1 MDSSSLEAG
10 KLVNAPVT
18 AVIASAS
25 DSPELGAKAQSVVHK
40 EGRRATVGSSDR
52 TWQRRLLPLMVG
64 LLVTLTA
71 FFIVASFVQ
80 LYYLQTRIEKA
91 PRLDLGPAMTSL
103 DEIAK
108 DMQSGKIQDP
118 RALNSRIEQARW
130 QTLSILEA
138 NVLQRRYHHAGVLLI
153 SRIWTRYL
161 GFVTG
166 TILAMVGAA
175 FILGK
180 LQEASSNLGAEGGL
194 WKVSL
199 TTASPGLVLAALG
212 TILMPGDPR
221 HEHGSLRERRT
232 GLSPRNVRRRRRG
245 ASSTPGPERCGTDA
259 AERCG
264 DSQGPEGP
272 GNVQEVAGGSR
283 TPDGAARGSSMWRI
297 KIGRATASRVVVTAL
312 GCCVALTPPV
322 TLLRTASSTASRR
335 YGGRE
340 TMRGQRKS

>member
-1 MDSSSLEAG
+1 MDSSSHEAG
-10 KLVNAPVT
+10 KLVNTPVT
-18 AVIASAS
+18 AVIASVS
-25 DSPELGAKAQSVVHK
+25 DPPELGAKPQSLVHK
-40 EGRRATVGSSDR
+40 EGRRAAVGSSDR

-91 PRLDLGPAMTSL
+91 PRLDLGPAMASL

-108 DMQSGKIQDP
+108 DMQSGKLQDQG
-118 RALNSRIEQARW
+118 ALNSRIEQARW

-212 TILMPGDPR
+212 TALMLATLATSMDLYVNDGPVYLRDGSSATAEAPPPPLGRGDAAQ
-221 HEHGSLRERRT
+221 T
-232 GLSPRNVRRRRRG
+232 PRNDAEILKDLKGRG
-245 ASSTPGPERCGTDA
+245 ASKT
-259 AERCG
+259 
-264 DSQGPEGP
+264 
-272 GNVQEVAGGSR
+272 
-283 TPDGAARGSSMWRI
+283 
-297 KIGRATASRVVVTAL
+297 
-312 GCCVALTPPV
+312 
-322 TLLRTASSTASRR
+322 
-335 YGGRE
+335 
-340 TMRGQRKS
+340 

>member
-18 AVIASAS
+18 AVIASPS
-25 DSPELGAKAQSVVHK
+25 DSPELGAKTQSVVHK
-40 EGRRATVGSSDR
+40 EGRRATVGASDR

-91 PRLDLGPAMTSL
+91 PRLDLGPAMASL

-212 TILMPGDPR
+212 TILILATLATSMDLNVNDGPVY
-221 HEHGSLRERRT
+221 LRET
-232 GLSPRNVRRRRRG
+232 SG
-245 ASSTPGPERCGTDA
+245 AA
-259 AERCG
+259 AEAPPPPLGRS
-264 DSQGPEGP
+264 DSAQMPRSDAEILKDLKGQGT
-272 GNVQEVAGGSR
+272 S
-283 TPDGAARGSSMWRI
+283 
-297 KIGRATASRVVVTAL
+297 K
-312 GCCVALTPPV
+312 
-322 TLLRTASSTASRR
+322 
-335 YGGRE
+335 
-340 TMRGQRKS
+340 K

>member
-1 MDSSSLEAG
+1 
-10 KLVNAPVT
+10 
-18 AVIASAS
+18 
-25 DSPELGAKAQSVVHK
+25 
-40 EGRRATVGSSDR
+40 
-52 TWQRRLLPLMVG
+52 MVG

-91 PRLDLGPAMTSL
+91 PRLDLGPAMASL

-108 DMQSGKIQDP
+108 DMQSG
-118 RALNSRIEQARW
+118 RSRIRAPS
-130 QTLSILEA
+130 TAGSS
-138 NVLQRRYHHAGVLLI
+138 RRAGKPCPSWKPTCSSVGIITRGVLLI

-212 TILMPGDPR
+212 TILILATLATSMDLNVNDGPVY
-221 HEHGSLRERRT
+221 LRET
-232 GLSPRNVRRRRRG
+232 SG
-245 ASSTPGPERCGTDA
+245 AA
-259 AERCG
+259 AEAPPPPLGRS
-264 DSQGPEGP
+264 DSAQMPRSDAEILKDLKGQGT
-272 GNVQEVAGGSR
+272 S
-283 TPDGAARGSSMWRI
+283 
-297 KIGRATASRVVVTAL
+297 K
-312 GCCVALTPPV
+312 
-322 TLLRTASSTASRR
+322 
-335 YGGRE
+335 
-340 TMRGQRKS
+340 K

>member
-18 AVIASAS
+18 AVIASAP
-25 DSPELGAKAQSVVHK
+25 DTPELGAKPQAIVHK

-52 TWQRRLLPLMVG
+52 TWQKRLLPLMVG

-212 TILMPGDPR
+212 TILMLATLATSMDLYVNDGPVY
-221 HEHGSLRERRT
+221 LRE
-232 GLSPRNVRRRRRG
+232 G
-245 ASSTPGPERCGTDA
+245 AGAA
-259 AERCG
+259 AEAPPPPLGRG
-264 DSQGPEGP
+264 DAPQMPRSDAEILKDLKGT
-272 GNVQEVAGGSR
+272 S
-283 TPDGAARGSSMWRI
+283 
-297 KIGRATASRVVVTAL
+297 K
-312 GCCVALTPPV
+312 
-322 TLLRTASSTASRR
+322 
-335 YGGRE
+335 
-340 TMRGQRKS
+340 K

>member
-18 AVIASAS
+18 AVIASPS
-25 DSPELGAKAQSVVHK
+25 DSPELGAKTQSVVHK
-40 EGRRATVGSSDR
+40 EGRRATVGASDR

-91 PRLDLGPAMTSL
+91 PRLDLGPAMASL

-108 DMQSGKIQDP
+108 DTQSGKIQDP

-212 TILMPGDPR
+212 TILILATLATSMDLNVNDGPVY
-221 HEHGSLRERRT
+221 LRET
-232 GLSPRNVRRRRRG
+232 S
-245 ASSTPGPERCGTDA
+245 GPA
-259 AERCG
+259 AEAPPPPLGRS
-264 DSQGPEGP
+264 DSAQMPRSDAEILKDLKGQGT
-272 GNVQEVAGGSR
+272 S
-283 TPDGAARGSSMWRI
+283 
-297 KIGRATASRVVVTAL
+297 K
-312 GCCVALTPPV
+312 
-322 TLLRTASSTASRR
+322 
-335 YGGRE
+335 
-340 TMRGQRKS
+340 K

>member
-18 AVIASAS
+18 AVIASPS
-25 DSPELGAKAQSVVHK
+25 DSPELGAKTQSVVHK
-40 EGRRATVGSSDR
+40 EGRRATVGASDR

-91 PRLDLGPAMTSL
+91 PRLDLGPAMASL

-212 TILMPGDPR
+212 TILILATLATSMDLNVNDGPVY
-221 HEHGSLRERRT
+221 LREAS
-232 GLSPRNVRRRRRG
+232 GAAAEAPPPPLGRN
-245 ASSTPGPERCGTDA
+245 DA
-259 AERCG
+259 AQMPRSDAEILKDLKG
-264 DSQGPEGP
+264 QGT
-272 GNVQEVAGGSR
+272 S
-283 TPDGAARGSSMWRI
+283 
-297 KIGRATASRVVVTAL
+297 K
-312 GCCVALTPPV
+312 
-322 TLLRTASSTASRR
+322 
-335 YGGRE
+335 
-340 TMRGQRKS
+340 K